1 MPPALDRLLASPS
14 ALRLLRSIV
23 TAPELPAC
31 HTTIHSCA
39 AKSTAAKRRAYSKDH
54 AVSVNRKWRRW
65 NEQKA
70 LVSDR
75 ERVLKALLDDDV
87 PAKVER
93 TPTAEPTEQLDTW
106 PNDTDEPAEDRDE
119 AWAAKLA
126 HHERTDG
133 LRGIQALWN
142 ARRKAGYRLPV
153 GNTANAQFLWGT
165 FARHPK
171 LVLYVIDHAV
181 ELQQETGE
189 TYPHLYSSIM
199 GYWLLRKPTDAL
211 EYHHQMLVRL
221 RLRELPLRELARSV
235 RNYGHT
241 AQEALL
247 YIYRN
252 SNERDLYDDIVPRLI
267 DCGNIVMARRWHHLC
282 TFRDDLP
289 SSSFAA
295 HPAVQIFT
303 AESSTLSNPHVRFDK
318 AKRENPK
325 LNKDLMRRL
334 LGRDTAPVRFEDSF
348 TARMFATRTIQIESI
363 IKGLTMVGV
372 NEIGPQ
378 AVSAMAWRTQPM
390 SDLPQRFAEL
400 RAAGIALQGSVF
412 SLALE
417 KFSTERRW
425 DLVRSMLESDQHPD
439 VYGDADTQRSLLIY
453 YLDQK
458 DLRQA
463 QCTLAIL
470 TLFYNDASRESW
482 NLLLQL
488 RIKHSRP
495 QDVFNT
501 LLEMRSH
508 GTTLS
513 SASIGSV
520 RDMLARRQRGH
531 RPSSR
536 RGFDDLRFVTRF
548 YIIALEAGMARI
560 PPETWYEIIR
570 RFGMQGRFRELK
582 RLLLWLLCWYAPRH
596 TSEFPD
602 LPRSP
607 FFDDAT
613 NKLRRRYPANKQHY
627 YNFSSNVYQKDSDL
641 HPIRKLFPPSLQQG
655 IVVWG
660 FRTSL
665 LRTAPLEQSI
675 LGSIAAKR
683 HHRHSLLRRGIIKRL
698 NWNVG
703 LKLLVQLRDLGL
715 HVHRHTVTKALQA
728 QFVNLFGYG
737 HSRIKANRIMEQANT
752 ASYADYVREA
762 NEIWGSPLLTEPQKL
777 GFGKLGAHLW
787 HPRFKRRVARK
798 DEVSLKQAIREQW
811 EHPHEVANK
820 TEVEHKHEHEHEHE
834 HELVHNPALDE
845 LQKVADAHAKAKAKK
860 R

>member
-23 TAPELPAC
+23 TASELSAC
-31 HTTIHSCA
+31 HTTVQCCA
-39 AKSTAAKRRAYSKDH
+39 AKSIATKRRSYTQDH
-54 AVSVNRKWRRW
+54 GVSVSRKWRRW

-70 LVSDR
+70 VVSDR
-75 ERVLKALLDDDV
+75 ENVLRALLDDDV
-87 PAKVER
+87 PVKIEHA
-93 TPTAEPTEQLDTW
+93 PAADPAETLDAAH
-106 PNDTDEPAEDRDE
+106 DEIEEPAEDRDE
-119 AWAAKLA
+119 AWASRLA

-133 LRGIQALWN
+133 LRGIQAIWN
-142 ARRKAGYRLPV
+142 ARRKEGYNLPTS
-153 GNTANAQFLWGT
+153 NTTNAQFLWGT

-171 LVLYVIDHAV
+171 LVPYIIDHAV
-181 ELQQETGE
+181 ELQQEMGE
-189 TYPHLYSSIM
+189 TYPRVYNLVMAH
-199 GYWLLRKPTDAL
+199 WLVRKPTDAL
-211 EYHHQMLVRL
+211 EYHHQMLVKL
-221 RLRELPLRELARSV
+221 RLRKLPLRELACAV

-252 SNERDLYDDIVPRLI
+252 SNERDLYDEIVPRLVEA
-267 DCGNIVMARRWHHLC
+267 GNTGMARRWHNLC
-282 TFRDDLP
+282 TFRGDLP

-303 AESSTLSNPHVRFDK
+303 AESSALANPNVHFDK
-318 AKRENPK
+318 SKRENPK

-348 TARMFATRTIQIESI
+348 TARMFATRTLQIESI

-378 AVSAMAWRTQPM
+378 AVSAMVWRTQPIT
-390 SDLPQRFAEL
+390 DLPRRFAEL

-417 KFSTERRW
+417 KFAMEQKW

-439 VYGDADTQRSLLIY
+439 VYGDVDTQRSLLTY

-463 QCTLAIL
+463 QRTLAIL

-488 RIKHSRP
+488 RIRHSGP
-495 QDVFNT
+495 QEVFNT

-513 SASIGSV
+513 STTIASV
-520 RDMLARRQRGH
+520 RDMLVRRQRGH
-531 RPSSR
+531 RPSPR

-548 YIIALEAGMARI
+548 YVTALEAGMARI
-560 PPETWYEIIR
+560 PPESWYEIIR
-570 RFGMQGRFRELK
+570 RFGMQSRFRELK
-582 RLLLWLLCWYAPRH
+582 RLLLWLLCWYAPRRN
-596 TSEFPD
+596 SEFPD

-613 NKLRRRYPANKQHY
+613 TKLRRLYPTNRQHY
-627 YNFSSNVYQKDSDL
+627 YNFPSGVKQEDSDR

-660 FRTSL
+660 FRASL

-675 LGSIAAKR
+675 LGTIAAKH
-683 HHRHSLLRRGIIKRL
+683 HHRRSLLRKGIIKRL
-698 NWNVG
+698 NWNTG
-703 LKLLVQLRDLGL
+703 LRLLVQLRDLGL
-715 HVHRHTVTKALQA
+715 HVHRHTVTKVLQA
-728 QFVNLFGYG
+728 QFVNLFGHG
-737 HSRIKANRIMEQANT
+737 HSRLKSNRIMEQTNT
-752 ASYADYVREA
+752 TPYAKYVREA
-762 NEIWGSPLLTEPQKL
+762 NEIWGSPLLTEPQNL
-777 GFGKLGAHLW
+777 GFGKLDAHLW

-798 DEVSLKQAIREQW
+798 DEVSLKQAMREQW
-811 EHPHEVANK
+811 EHGYEAVK
-820 TEVEHKHEHEHEHE
+820 EVEVETEHQPKKE
-834 HELVHNPALDE
+834 HNPALDE
-845 LQKVADAHAKAKAKK
+845 LRKVAEAHAKAKK